1 MYIRSKAY
9 IRLLAG
15 AAILLPA
22 LSLGGAGEAQAIERY
37 QQGINRGPAQ
47 PVHLTPQASADASKD
62 ETALVSSLK
71 GVVILHDPSNV
82 DQAGASANGVVSDPE
97 TVPAGVSAAA
107 ATFIG
112 SPVSFASL
120 DQLTRAMVIAY
131 RNAGRPVVNVV
142 VPPQDISN
150 GVLQIIAV
158 VGRLGEVKVEGETNN
173 PEYYTEG
180 FGLIPGDIIEE
191 GAVLDQLRWKSR
203 RAHRR
208 VNAIYEPGSEFSL
221 TDISFEVTETKPWS
235 IFVGAD
241 NTGSKGGNGEY
252 RFFTGFIVGDL
263 WGLDHEFSYQFTT
276 SEELYEGLGAHVAS
290 YTLPVASRTDF
301 QLYGSY
307 VTSSSEAAAVTASGE
322 SYQIG
327 GHFITQVP
335 RFRGISAD
343 ARYGFVYKS
352 SDNDTEFG
360 GTTVFANE
368 VEIGNFYAQLTG
380 NYSIMP
386 RHRANFSVGLW
397 ASPGDLF
404 GNNDNASISAS
415 RTGANAD
422 YIYLRS
428 SAEHIYE
435 FKNDVYVSLELQ
447 SQWTQDRLPTS
458 EMFYLGG
465 LNTVRGFDENAVR
478 GDKGNL
484 ARFEIYTPR
493 MMPMGEKATEQ
504 FGAEDSLRFY
514 GFFDIGHVD
523 FNGTASG
530 ARDLDTTIAGAG
542 VGLTYQIGNIFSV
555 EAAYGW
561 NVIDDDNA
569 GNDGQFHFRALRRF

>member
-9 IRLLAG
+9 LSLLAG

-22 LSLGGAGEAQAIERY
+22 LAFDGVADAQATERY

-47 PVHLTPQASADASKD
+47 PVRLTPQAAADGSKD
-62 ETALVSSLK
+62 ETELVSTLK
-71 GVVILHDPSNV
+71 GVIIVHDPSGVNQSGV
-82 DQAGASANGVVSDPE
+82 SGSGVVSDPE
-97 TVPAGVSAAA
+97 TVPAGVNAAA
-107 ATFIG
+107 ATFVG

-131 RNAGRPVVNVV
+131 RKAGRPVVNVV

-158 VGRLGEVKVEGETNN
+158 VGRLGEVKVEGETSN

-208 VNAIYEPGSEFSL
+208 VNAIYEPGSKFSL
-221 TDISFEVTETKPWS
+221 TNISFDVTETKPWS
-235 IFVGAD
+235 VFVGAD

-263 WGLDHEFSYQFTT
+263 WGLDHELSYQFTT
-276 SEELYEGLGAHVAS
+276 SEELYSGLGAHVLS

-301 QLYGSY
+301 QAYGSY

-343 ARYGFVYKS
+343 VRYGFVYKS

-360 GTTVFANE
+360 GNTVFANKTG
-368 VEIGNFYAQLTG
+368 VSNFYAQLTG
-380 NYSIMP
+380 NYSWAP
-386 RHRANFSVGLW
+386 RHRSNFSAGVW
-397 ASPGDLF
+397 AAPGGIF
-404 GNNDNASISAS
+404 GHNDDASISAS
-415 RTGANAD
+415 RTGASAN

-428 SAEHIYE
+428 SSEHVYE

-465 LNTVRGFDENAVR
+465 LNTIRGFDENAVR
-478 GDKGNL
+478 GDKGTL
-484 ARFEIYTPR
+484 ARFEVYTPR
-493 MMPMGEKATEQ
+493 MMPMGEKATER

-514 GFFDIGHVD
+514 GFFDVGHVD

-530 ARDLDTTIAGAG
+530 TRDLDTTIGGLG
-542 VGLTYQIGNIFSV
+542 VGFTYQIGNKVSL

-569 GNDGQFHFRALRRF
+569 GDDGQFHFRALRRF